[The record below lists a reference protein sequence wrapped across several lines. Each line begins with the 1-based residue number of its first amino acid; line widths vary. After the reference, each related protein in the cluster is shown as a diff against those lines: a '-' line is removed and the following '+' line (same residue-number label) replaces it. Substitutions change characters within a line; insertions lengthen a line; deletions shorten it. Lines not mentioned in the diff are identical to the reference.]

1 MDKPTNTE
9 ERNALIL
16 STLELIERTNKAI
29 ELHQAYGTP
38 DQLAVEQY
46 MELRENHLAFL
57 AELMQ
62 DFGVEAHLSVRQA
75 A

>member
-1 MDKPTNTE
+1 MDKPVNAE
-9 ERNALIL
+9 ERNVLIL

-29 ELHQAYGTP
+29 QMPQSYGTP
-38 DQLAVEQY
+38 DQLAMEQY
-46 MELRENHLAFL
+46 IELRENHLAFL
-57 AELMQ
+57 AELLQ